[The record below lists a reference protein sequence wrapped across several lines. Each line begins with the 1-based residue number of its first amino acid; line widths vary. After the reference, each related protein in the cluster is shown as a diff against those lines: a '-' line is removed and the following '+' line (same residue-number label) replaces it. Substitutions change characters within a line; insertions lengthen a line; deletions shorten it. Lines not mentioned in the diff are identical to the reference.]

1 MSSVKVT
8 ADSGGGSVAL
18 NAPSSTTSNADV
30 VLTLPANDGDASQYL
45 QTNGSGAL
53 SWATVSAGLTWNSY
67 TRTAAQLNGNNAIT
81 VTGLDGSE
89 IKRLWFIGTNMS
101 NDGSSGNNALCCRI
115 GDSGGLEDSG
125 YTTTIASVGSHTG
138 GAQSTGAWDIG
149 NGSGGGSDLDCFTF
163 TLVPTNTDGT
173 GWVCEWHH
181 GQQNSG
187 TGGTWMNVGV
197 GAKELSAEL
206 DRISFYWLSSHD
218 FDSGFGQVFW
228 LT

>member
-1 MSSVKVT
+1 MSTLKTGALRGTSGT
-8 ADSGGGSVAL
+8 ADSIQLHASNQSVTFPGNVTFSGTVTGD
-18 NAPSSTTSNADV
+18 NAGT
-30 VLTLPANDGDASQYL
+30 
-45 QTNGSGAL
+45 
-53 SWATVSAGLTWNSY
+53 TWNVYS
-67 TRTAAQLNGNNAIT
+67 RTAAQLNGNNAIT

-89 IKRLWFIGTNMS
+89 IKRLWFTGTNMS

-115 GDSGGLEDSG
+115 GDSGGLETSG
-125 YTTTIASVGSHTG
+125 YTTTMASVGTSTG

-149 NGSGGGSDLDCFTF
+149 NGSGGGSDLDCFSF

-181 GQQNSG
+181 GQQNGGS
-187 TGGTWMNVGV
+187 GGTWMGVGI

-206 DRISFYWLSSHD
+206 DRISFYWLGSND

-228 LT
+228 LI